1 MYGADQDTHA
11 DTADVCAGR
20 VLPFA
25 KYEFRE
31 DQFCCNGTSD
41 RKQYG
46 QIAFKHTKCKM
57 PREQYDRDKNRR
69 YIPEWTPTLV
79 IVLLAIGFPV
89 IIIFSW
95 IYDVHPEGGIIKT
108 EHADK
113 SIAEELPGS
122 SNGWRI
128 ASYISFVVIVGLIV
142 LNIVPRIGK
151 KEIIDKSIAVLPFI
165 NDSPGSENAYNID
178 GYRVAV
184 HNKLCQIK
192 GLRVL
197 SLQSTQKFKNQTKT
211 SSEIAME
218 LHVGYTLSATGQKV
232 NNIIQLTVQ
241 LVDAHDV
248 TIWSHAYIMPIKSV
262 EDQIYIQS
270 NIAQRVASKLQTTI
284 TREEIKRIETPPTT
298 DLTAYEF
305 YQRGNEAYWRYWADK
320 NDKEALGKAKYYFN
334 QALKY
339 DSTLAQAYT
348 GLARIYWGSEGYFS
362 ENYLDTVQVLLDM
375 ALSFDQGLA
384 EAHTLYGRYFN
395 EFNDTKRAMR
405 EVDEAIALNPN
416 DWEAYSIKADISSG
430 YIDRISNCQE
440 AVLLN
445 RGPERPSLLANLG
458 DSYLEIGF
466 SDSAAHIYEEVL
478 ELTGDSAGY
487 YTRLGS
493 IEGSNGNFTAAN
505 AQYENAFAQDTTDGH
520 AAYRLFGS
528 YAVLGEKE
536 QALKYG
542 NIWVDWMNE
551 TDTLW
556 VGYVHRMGY
565 FYWLKGLN
573 EKADSCFNLQIEYCL
588 KEIELERSR
597 AERNLY
603 TYYDLAATYAFIGEK
618 EKALEYLRTY
628 SSGLVMNTT
637 MMFFLKF
644 DPLLN
649 PIRDNPEF
657 QQIVRD
663 VEAKYQAEHER
674 VRQWLEENDML

>member
-1 MYGADQDTHA
+1 MPTH
-11 DTADVCAGR
+11 
-20 VLPFA
+20 
-25 KYEFRE
+25 
-31 DQFCCNGTSD
+31 
-41 RKQYG
+41 
-46 QIAFKHTKCKM
+46 
-57 PREQYDRDKNRR
+57 KNRLSQFWQELKR
-69 YIPEWTPTLV
+69 RNVVRVITVYAGAAFVIIELINNITEPLQLPDWTPALV

-108 EHADK
+108 EPVDK
-113 SIAEELPGS
+113 SKAEELPGS

-128 ASYISFVVIVGLIV
+128 ASYISFVVIVGLVV
-142 LNIVPRIGK
+142 LNVASRTKQTEQISDL
-151 KEIIDKSIAVLPFI
+151 ETSIAVLPFE
-165 NDSPGSENAYNID
+165 NQSEEARYSHMGDAFTDEIIMELQ
-178 GYRVAV
+178 
-184 HNKLCQIK
+184 KIK
-192 GLRVL
+192 AFDRVL
-197 SLQSTQKFKNQTKT
+197 SRTSTMQYDENTT
-211 SSEIAME
+211 TIPEIAE
-218 LHVGYTLSATGQKV
+218 KLNVNYIIVGSIQRLERRVRIRVQVIRA
-232 NNIIQLTVQ
+232 NN
-241 LVDAHDV
+241 
-248 TIWSHAYIMPIKSV
+248 
-262 EDQIYIQS
+262 EDQIWGDTYDEEYGKPEDMLDIQS
-270 NIAQRVASKLQTTI
+270 RIAQSVADELKVRI
-284 TREEIKRIETPPTT
+284 TPEEKKRINTPPTT
-298 DLTAYEF
+298 DLTAYDF

-320 NDKEALGKAKYYFN
+320 SDKEALGKAKYYFN

-362 ENYLDTVQVLLDM
+362 ENYLDTVRILLDM

-384 EAHTLYGRYFN
+384 ETHTLYGRYFN
-395 EFNDTKRAMR
+395 ELNDTKRAMR
-405 EVDEAIALNPN
+405 EVDEAIALNHS
-416 DWEAYSIKADISSG
+416 DWEAYSIKANISSG
-430 YIDRISNCQE
+430 YIDRISNCLE

-445 RGPERPSLLANLG
+445 HGPERPSLLAKLG

-466 SDSAAHIYEEVL
+466 SDSAAQIYEEVL

-493 IEGSNGNFTAAN
+493 IEGSNGNITAAN
-505 AQYENAFAQDTTDGH
+505 EQYENAFAQDTTDGH

-542 NIWVDWMNE
+542 NIWVEWMNE

-565 FYWLKGLN
+565 YYWLKGLN

-597 AERNLY
+597 AERNLN

-628 SSGLVMNTT
+628 SSRPVMNST

-657 QQIVRD
+657 QSIVHD

-674 VRQWLEENDML
+674 VRQWLEENDMM